1 MNNFKEHV
9 FPKTTLALS
18 ITASIINSPRT
29 FPIHSLNRT
38 KEVNFI
44 SIIKLRFD
52 VPHQEFA
59 GRQYQIDPPISLL
72 KCLLHCGC
80 FTPLYDPKFHFVKVV
95 RQANVEYCNFCL
107 KSKIF
112 ADFSSLHT
120 CYLKPLFDNKH
131 FGLKYIFRIKG

>member
-1 MNNFKEHV
+1 MQSALNGITISQVKLEEQSNTESFCLLLKPEVDAVSDKKINNFSVGKLGHMNNFKEHV

-59 GRQYQIDPPISLL
+59 GRQY
-72 KCLLHCGC
+72 
-80 FTPLYDPKFHFVKVV
+80 
-95 RQANVEYCNFCL
+95 
-107 KSKIF
+107 
-112 ADFSSLHT
+112 
-120 CYLKPLFDNKH
+120 
-131 FGLKYIFRIKG
+131 